1 MPAKELTMN
10 DILASLLSSPL
21 FYALLIVLVLA
32 VFFRKQIAGFIER
45 MTSAEGTIGKDGVQG
60 KLQATP
66 PSSKD
71 ASTSVPSPTSG
82 KVEMEDVLLDHA
94 SEIDEITGKVKM
106 KNVILDE
113 KSKIGKIN
121 GGG

>member
-1 MPAKELTMN
+1 MN
-10 DILASLLSSPL
+10 DVLASLFSSPL

-32 VFFRKQIAGFIER
+32 VFFRKQIGGFIER
-45 MTSAEGTIGKDGVQG
+45 MTSAEGKIDKEGVQG

-66 PSSKD
+66 PP
-71 ASTSVPSPTSG
+71 STTVSASVPSPTPGS
-82 KVEMEDVLLDHA
+82 VTMEDVLLDHA

>member
-1 MPAKELTMN
+1 MN
-10 DILASLLSSPL
+10 DILVLLLSSPL

-32 VFFRKQIAGFIER
+32 VFFRKQIGSFIER
-45 MTSAEGTIGKDGVQG
+45 MTSAEGAISKDGVQG
-60 KLQATP
+60 KFQATP
-66 PSSKD
+66 PPSTDVSS
-71 ASTSVPSPTSG
+71 SVPSPTSG